1 MLLSFLALTEHKSRQ
16 SKAHIRFLSTFFIG
30 SSIAVMDYCP
40 QVGSPEKTINSFMIS
55 TEFTHAYPSSELTE
69 RVTVCYPIK
78 NVDKNRI

>member
-40 QVGSPEKTINSFMIS
+40 QVESPENDN
-55 TEFTHAYPSSELTE
+55 ELVYGKSQNLNKIRYYQETM
-69 RVTVCYPIK
+69 K
-78 NVDKNRI
+78 